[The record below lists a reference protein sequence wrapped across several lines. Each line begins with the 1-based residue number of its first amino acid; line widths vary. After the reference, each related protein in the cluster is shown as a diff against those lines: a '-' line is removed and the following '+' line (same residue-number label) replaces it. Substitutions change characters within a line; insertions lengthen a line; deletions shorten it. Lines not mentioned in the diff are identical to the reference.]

1 MKIFQL
7 FSHSDARRQKT
18 GPKILRDVAPAPAPA
33 PAPVPT
39 RAPSRTLFLLL
50 CNLHNYVIL
59 RPAESRL

>member
-7 FSHSDARRQKT
+7 FRHSGARRQKT
-18 GPKILRDVAPAPAPA
+18 GPKILRDVAPAPA

>member
-7 FSHSDARRQKT
+7 FSHSHACLQKT

-33 PAPVPT
+33 LEPVPT
-39 RAPSRTLFLLL
+39 RVPSLTLFLLL
-50 CNLHNYVIL
+50 CNLHNYVTL

>member
-7 FSHSDARRQKT
+7 FSHSGARRQKT

-33 PAPVPT
+33 PVPT
-39 RAPSRTLFLLL
+39 RAPSRTLVLLL